1 MNYLFIL
8 NGPPYGDER
17 SYNALRLADSLA
29 RDTAHE
35 VKVYL
40 MGEGTVCAHRNQQ
53 LPRGH
58 YNIELM
64 LKTVVKYGGEI
75 GVCEEGMDV
84 RGIADSEL
92 VDGAHRRSLAYLTV
106 WTADAHQVLVF

>member
-84 RGIADSEL
+84 RGIADCAISSDWDQSISWI
-92 VDGAHRRSLAYLTV
+92 VPT
-106 WTADAHQVLVF
+106 